1 MHSNALSVQDV
12 TARELDVHGN
22 TVPAF
27 VNTALDRSAYH
38 LMPLQHLEWE

>member
-12 TARELDVHGN
+12 TANSDVHGN